1 MRSRGGLEMVA
12 NNWTAHLTTHTGLGL
27 LVRPARPED
36 EAALAA
42 FFEGVT
48 AEDRR
53 FRFLSA
59 VRIGPRQLAAMTEV
73 DHRQTESFVAFDE
86 AGLRILGT
94 AMLACDP
101 EMDVG
106 EVAISV
112 SGDHKN
118 RGIGW
123 ELLRHVERFATA
135 SGVRRL
141 ISLENRANKSAIQ
154 IEREFGFD
162 AQAYEGDM
170 TLVLLQ
176 KSLAA

>member
-1 MRSRGGLEMVA
+1 MDGAQMSTSD
-12 NNWTAHLTTHTGLGL
+12 WTAQLTTHTGLAL
-27 LVRPARPED
+27 HVRPAEPKD

-42 FFEGVT
+42 FFDRVT

-59 VRIGPRQLAAMTEV
+59 VRIGPAQLASMTDV

-86 AGLRILGT
+86 TGTTILGT

-101 EMDVG
+101 AMVIG

-123 ELLRHVERFATA
+123 ELLRYVERFATA
-135 SGVRRL
+135 KGIKQL

-154 IEREFGFD
+154 IEQELGFD
-162 AQAYEGDM
+162 AQSYEGDM

-176 KSLAA
+176 KNLAA